1 MPTNKRPKNR
11 ELTRTLA
18 GQGLNT
24 RLLTLNSD
32 RMLPLAPR
40 SLISV
45 PLPPLASYIRQQISY
60 FTEKG
65 SRLARWVTDH
75 TGLTLLRASRLP
87 ILQPAFI
94 PILGKPPTL
103 SPVWQRLLEFTW
115 FRRRRKQRSESPPA
129 VNVTDEERLISDVSL
144 WADKPYPNE
153 HMQTVRATEE
163 EVNETDELY
172 PMVIENLLSTPAAMV
187 GLPDI
192 SYGLSHQHYANSVP
206 LWTEL
211 VTDKPEAEDIGGSTL
226 PHISPVKIPSIYQAE
241 QIQRPDHQRV
251 RARANWQPQHTYPS
265 RSLDQAWS
273 PLTQELAPYRVP
285 ITRPYHITHQNIPW
299 AQTTPV
305 RHYSYLTAMKARV
318 ASARPAAQQPSL
330 PYIGNIPEVVASDEE
345 FVQTVENY
353 YQAVEWEKRNNL
365 PYSLP
370 DQSEPAGFRTVLKKF
385 RQPTISKTS
394 SSFPEPWFN
403 PLTLNKEPALD
414 LLSTRPTLRRVPE
427 ISQTRWSVP
436 PASLLPQIVGQRAK
450 TTHVLEDSG
459 GMTYSRVPT
468 SLAATAN
475 VNLGQRFPTGQT
487 EMPLL
492 HRESPSIAGL
502 PRRPSLAPE
511 SIDRTPASPFDKY
524 FKSVGDPS
532 LPDGRE
538 NYSFLRQRGKESSS
552 PRDITRQPAL
562 ELLLT
567 SVAGPGTGS
576 KATDSGGSLS
586 AILEGTAYYGS
597 QSTPELALAPA
608 GPAETVPPPPKR
620 QTKIEEMTKET
631 TAPDIDTIARDVY
644 SILKRRLTRE
654 RERALGLS

>member
-1 MPTNKRPKNR
+1 MPPKTGTERSRDDGEGKRALEGKK
-11 ELTRTLA
+11 LSSW
-18 GQGLNT
+18 
-24 RLLTLNSD
+24 LLKLMGD
-32 RMLPLAPR
+32 RALPLAPR
-40 SLISV
+40 SRLDVTI
-45 PLPPLASYIRQQISY
+45 PPLASHVWQQIGHLRQQSN
-60 FTEKG
+60 
-65 SRLARWVTDH
+65 RLVRWVTNYIGR
-75 TGLTLLRASRLP
+75 TSSQMVR
-87 ILQPAFI
+87 
-94 PILGKPPTL
+94 PPTL
-103 SPVWQRLLEFTW
+103 NPAAPSPVWQRLLDLTW
-115 FRRRRKQRSESPPA
+115 LRQRRKGQLA
-129 VNVTDEERLISDVSL
+129 NVVG
-144 WADKPYPNE
+144 KPYPDE
-153 HMQTVRATEE
+153 PPEMMRFTAEE
-163 EVNETDELY
+163 QLFSPADELY

-608 GPAETVPPPPKR
+608 GLAETVPPPPKR